1 MARTRNRTN
10 TKTMNSG
17 WDVARHLRAPR
28 DQSSRPKTN
37 LEAIK
42 VVVKDRTRVYK
53 WQVGGHWELES
64 FMVQESR
71 QTRQRLK
78 EPTLTRGQSWQAVMS
93 MRSMRDSE
101 TNVGKIQVRSFSVPD
116 KKFIYTED

>member
-1 MARTRNRTN
+1 M
-10 TKTMNSG
+10 
-17 WDVARHLRAPR
+17 
-28 DQSSRPKTN
+28 
-37 LEAIK
+37 
-42 VVVKDRTRVYK
+42 VVKDRTRVYK

-78 EPTLTRGQSWQAVMS
+78 EPTLAEGQSWQAVMS

-101 TNVGKIQVRSFSVPD
+101 TNVGRNTGEVISVPD